1 MCKIVNVGSAAALLL
16 CLAACASVPPP
27 PPPPVVMLGK
37 EDIIVAGQRVHTVQ
51 EMLAVLAEKNIAS
64 VALRTEPDVPYERI
78 GAAIYSIFR
87 AGRQVTEVDR
97 SKAP

>member
-1 MCKIVNVGSAAALLL
+1 MCKIVHAGNAAALLL
-16 CLAACASVPPP
+16 CLVACASVPPP
-27 PPPPVVMLGK
+27 PPVVMVGK
-37 EDIIVAGQRVHTVQ
+37 EDLIVAGRRVHTVQ
-51 EMLAVLAEKNIAS
+51 EMLAVLAEQNIAS

>member
-1 MCKIVNVGSAAALLL
+1 MCRFVHAGSAAALLL

-27 PPPPVVMLGK
+27 PPVVMVGK
-37 EDIIVAGQRVHTVQ
+37 EDLIVAGQRVHTVQ

>member
-1 MCKIVNVGSAAALLL
+1 MCRFVHAGSAAALLL
-16 CLAACASVPPP
+16 CLVACASVPPP
-27 PPPPVVMLGK
+27 PPVVMVGK
-37 EDIIVAGQRVHTVQ
+37 EDLIVAGQRVHTVQ

>member
-1 MCKIVNVGSAAALLL
+1 MCKIVHAGSAAALLL

-27 PPPPVVMLGK
+27 PPVVMVGK

-64 VALRTEPDVPYERI
+64 VALRTEPDVPHERI
-78 GAAIYSIFR
+78 GAAIYSIVR
-87 AGRQVTEVDR
+87 AARQVTQAG
-97 SKAP
+97 SSAAP

>member
-1 MCKIVNVGSAAALLL
+1 MLL

-27 PPPPVVMLGK
+27 PPPPVVMVGK

-64 VALRTEPDVPYERI
+64 VALRTEPDVPHERI

-87 AGRQVTEVDR
+87 AARQVTQAG
-97 SKAP
+97 SSAAP

>member
-27 PPPPVVMLGK
+27 PPVVMVGK

>member
-1 MCKIVNVGSAAALLL
+1 MCKIVNAGSAAALLL

-27 PPPPVVMLGK
+27 PPVVMVGK

-78 GAAIYSIFR
+78 GGAIYSIFR

>member
-1 MCKIVNVGSAAALLL
+1 MLL

-27 PPPPVVMLGK
+27 PPVVMVGK

-64 VALRTEPDVPYERI
+64 VALRTEPDVPHERI
-78 GAAIYSIFR
+78 GAAIYSIVR
-87 AGRQVTEVDR
+87 AARQVTQAG
-97 SKAP
+97 SSAAP

>member
-1 MCKIVNVGSAAALLL
+1 MCKIVHAGSAAALLL
-16 CLAACASVPPP
+16 CLVACASVPPP
-27 PPPPVVMLGK
+27 PPVVMVGK
-37 EDIIVAGQRVHTVQ
+37 EDLIVAGQRVHTVQ

>member
-1 MCKIVNVGSAAALLL
+1 MRRFVHVGSAAALLL

-27 PPPPVVMLGK
+27 PPVVMVGK
-37 EDIIVAGQRVHTVQ
+37 EDITVAGQRVHTVQ

-87 AGRQVTEVDR
+87 VGRQVTEVDR
-97 SKAP
+97 AKAP